1 MSIILD
7 VNWTKKYVF
16 VHKCT
21 FTRNK
26 EKIKQRT
33 MNREIFLLQSTAL
46 QWIYNNGVI
55 IILSTEVLLIRE

>member
-21 FTRNK
+21 FNEKFKK
-26 EKIKQRT
+26 E
-33 MNREIFLLQSTAL
+33 
-46 QWIYNNGVI
+46 
-55 IILSTEVLLIRE
+55 EV

>member
-21 FTRNK
+21 FNSNK
-26 EKIKQRT
+26 IIYYVK
-33 MNREIFLLQSTAL
+33 SY
-46 QWIYNNGVI
+46 IYNCRIQG
-55 IILSTEVLLIRE
+55 